1 MKKLRPIK
9 STWYNWQT
17 SYIPEPIRKSLSTLK
32 DKISSVHTSITLE
45 QTLPE
50 LFMGEDKN

>member
-9 STWYNWQT
+9 STWYNWPI
-17 SYIPEPIRKSLSTLK
+17 SYIPEPITKNLSTLK

>member
-9 STWYNWQT
+9 STWYNWSI
-17 SYIPEPIRKSLSTLK
+17 SYIPEPKRKNLSTLK